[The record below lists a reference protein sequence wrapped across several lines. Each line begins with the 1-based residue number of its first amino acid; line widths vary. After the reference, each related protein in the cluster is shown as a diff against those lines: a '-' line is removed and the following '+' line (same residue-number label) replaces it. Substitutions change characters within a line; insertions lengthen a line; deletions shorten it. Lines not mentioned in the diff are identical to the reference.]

1 MNPSNETS
9 ISGKVAYVV
18 KRYPR
23 FSETFVV
30 NEILAH
36 EAAGVDLEIFSCRP
50 PSDTHFQDLISKVR
64 SPLTYLSS
72 GSVRADEF
80 WKAIGGVTSSVSDIG
95 KTLSELRHRSA
106 LDIYCGLQLARFVQ
120 ERNITHLHAHFASSA
135 ATVARIAS
143 KLVGI
148 PYSITAHAKDIFHE
162 EVSADDLREKLVD
175 AKAVLTV
182 SKYNVAH
189 LRSHFPAAAEQIQ
202 LLYNGIH
209 RSDFPFQSPSDRPR
223 TILAVGRFVEK
234 KGFDILLSACRIL
247 ADQKVDYE
255 CLLVGSGECESQL
268 QELIDQLQLHSN
280 VRIVGPQP
288 QSIVKQMMQQAAV
301 LAAPCVD
308 GSDGNR
314 DGLPTV
320 LLEAMALGTPC
331 ISTNVTGIPELVRNE
346 DTGLLVPQRDATAL
360 AIALQRCLDDAAL
373 RVRVAENASFLIQQQ
388 FDALVNAQRQR
399 QVFFSCED
407 NSSPGPR
414 NHRQQ
419 RRVPVPAVE
428 NSLASSLS

>member
-1 MNPSNETS
+1 MLNETPS
-9 ISGKVAYVV
+9 SGKVAYVV

-36 EAAGVDLEIFSCRP
+36 EAAGVELEIFSCRP

-72 GSVRADEF
+72 GSVRADEL
-80 WKAIGGVTSSVSDIG
+80 WKALGSVAGSNISTTDSVIREIRRCS
-95 KTLSELRHRSA
+95 TL
-106 LDIYCGLQLARFVQ
+106 DTYCGLQLARFVR

-135 ATVARIAS
+135 AAVARIAS
-143 KLVGI
+143 KFTAI

-162 EVSADDLREKLVD
+162 EVSADELQEKLVD
-175 AKAVLTV
+175 AKAVFTV
-182 SKYNVAH
+182 SKFNVDH
-189 LRSHFPAAAEQIQ
+189 LREAFPTASEQIQ

-209 RSDFPFQSPSDRPR
+209 LADFPFQAPVERTK

-234 KGFDILLSACRIL
+234 KGFDVLLAACRL
-247 ADQKVDYE
+247 LVNKQVNFE
-255 CLLVGSGECESQL
+255 CHLVGSGEREAQL
-268 QELIDQLQLHSN
+268 QSLITEFNLQS
-280 VRIVGPQP
+280 VVKIVGPQP
-288 QSIVKQMMQQAAV
+288 QATVKKMMHQAAV
-301 LAAPCVD
+301 LAAPCID

-346 DTGLLVPQRDATAL
+346 NTGLLVPQRDAEAL
-360 AIALQRCLDDAAL
+360 AIGLQRCLEDVDL
-373 RVRVAENASFLIQQQ
+373 RVRLANNASRLIQQQ
-388 FDALVNAQRQR
+388 FDAVVNAEKQR
-399 QVFFSCED
+399 QVFFSRD
-407 NSSPGPR
+407 SSDFES
-414 NHRQQ
+414 
-419 RRVPVPAVE
+419 PAIGRTPPKAV
-428 NSLASSLS
+428 SRTLAPELTSSTS